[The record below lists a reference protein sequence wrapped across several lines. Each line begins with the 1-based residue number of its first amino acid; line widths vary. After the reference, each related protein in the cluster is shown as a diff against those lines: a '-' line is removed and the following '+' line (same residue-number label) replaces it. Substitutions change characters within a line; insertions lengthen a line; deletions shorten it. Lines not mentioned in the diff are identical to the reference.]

1 MTPAEEIHNKV
12 LNLKAKLDENN
23 PGMQNW
29 LRDIHQNLHK
39 DEALVQV
46 LSPEEVGI
54 IVTGLSLKAK
64 TVIVEDAVK
73 SKVSNKKLGN
83 LNLEEI

>member
-1 MTPAEEIHNKV
+1 MTPAEEIHNKI

-23 PGMQNW
+23 PGMENW
-29 LRDIHQNLHK
+29 LRDIHNSLHK

-46 LSPEEVGI
+46 LTPAEIGI
-54 IVTGLSLKAK
+54 IVQGLSIKAK